1 MPARSPGSSY
11 LIRAGAKLRP
21 LGIPVIADRC
31 HQGAVRAALEPEWEA
46 RFEPSRSVVTDEPG
60 RKASRRTHQVTGDR
74 AHPRRHRVLNHRG
87 LRPNDPGRRALPGG
101 SRCRDEPDDDP
112 DRPID
117 FALRLTGPLSSL
129 SALTTVQYP
138 GLTVAD
144 MGTRVHRTVPD
155 HVLVQGRF
163 EGGGTLPVQVVGG
176 RPPRGHPSG
185 WTSSGLTEPSR

>member
-1 MPARSPGSSY
+1 M
-11 LIRAGAKLRP
+11 
-21 LGIPVIADRC
+21 IADRSIR
-31 HQGAVRAALEPEWEA
+31 AVRAALEPEWEA
-46 RFEPSRSVVTDEPG
+46 RLEPSRSVVTDEPG

-74 AHPRRHRVLNHRG
+74 AHPRLHRVLNHRG
-87 LRPNDPGRRALPGG
+87 FRPNDPGRRYL
-101 SRCRDEPDDDP
+101 EDP
-112 DRPID
+112 AVGMNLTTIQTAHTID

-129 SALTTVQYP
+129 SVLTTVQYP

-176 RPPRGHPSG
+176 RPPGDTRPDGH
-185 WTSSGLTEPSR
+185 RRD

>member
-1 MPARSPGSSY
+1 MNPAARQAGE
-11 LIRAGAKLRP
+11 LIRSRAIGRILGATVYSTTAGFGRT
-21 LGIPVIADRC
+21 IPAAARYLEDP
-31 HQGAVRAALEPEWEA
+31 AVGMNL
-46 RFEPSRSVVTDEPG
+46 T
-60 RKASRRTHQVTGDR
+60 TIQT
-74 AHPRRHRVLNHRG
+74 AHT
-87 LRPNDPGRRALPGG
+87 
-101 SRCRDEPDDDP
+101 
-112 DRPID
+112 ID